1 MNQRAGIWGIIDAS
15 SQPWTNTP
23 WEWLFV
29 YGTLKRGQR
38 NHALLLGA
46 PFGGEARIDGM
57 RLYDLGPFPMA
68 IAEAGFHIEGE
79 LFGVDA
85 RLLAELDR
93 FERSP
98 RLYER
103 ILCPIAP
110 MHAANLANK
119 PAQPSHPPQRA
130 WLYRG
135 RAHQVRH
142 VPPIG
147 PRYDP
152 TPTHTGANQ

>member
-1 MNQRAGIWGIIDAS
+1 MNQGAGIWGIIDAS
-15 SQPWTNTP
+15 SQPRTNTP

-38 NHALLLGA
+38 NHRLLLGA
-46 PFGGEARIDGM
+46 PFGGEARIDGV

-93 FERSP
+93 FEGSP

-103 ILCPIAP
+103 ILWPVTP
-110 MHAANLANK
+110 LQAANPANASAQTAK
-119 PAQPSHPPQRA
+119 PPERA
-130 WLYRG
+130 WLYLG

-142 VPPIG
+142 VVPIG
-147 PRYDP
+147 PRYDQ
-152 TPTHTGANQ
+152 TQTHTGADR